1 MTTNNKNILYCSFCG
16 KSQHEV
22 RKLIAGP
29 TVFICDECVELCMDI
44 IKEESKDT
52 FVKHHDGLP
61 SPKEICSVLDD
72 YVIGQPHAKKVLS
85 VAVHNHYKRLNYESK
100 TSKNVE
106 LAKSNILLVG
116 PTGCG
121 KTLLAQTLARIL
133 DVPFTMADATTL
145 TEAGYVGEDVENIIL
160 KLLQASDYNV
170 EKAQRGI
177 VYIDEVDKISRKS
190 ENPSITRDVSGEG
203 VQQALL
209 KIMEGTVASVPPQG
223 GRKHPQQEFL
233 QVDTTNILF
242 ICGGAF
248 AGLDKIIS
256 QRDKGTSIGF
266 GADVKNTQDKKTGE
280 WMKTLEPEDLL
291 KFGLIPEF
299 IGRLPMIAT
308 LEDLDEKSL
317 IKILQEPKN
326 SLTKQYQELF
336 KLDGAKL
343 TFKDNA
349 LKEIAQKAIKKKT
362 GARGL
367 RSILENILLK
377 TMYDLPSQE
386 NIEEVIIDASSAK
399 GQSQPILVHSKG
411 ENKSKASKTS
421 AA

>member
-1 MTTNNKNILYCSFCG
+1 MSTNNKNILYCSFCG

-52 FVKHHDGLP
+52 FVKHQDGLP

-72 YVIGQPHAKKVLS
+72 YVIGQSHAKKVLS
-85 VAVHNHYKRLNYESK
+85 VAVHNHYKRLNYENK

-160 KLLQASDYNV
+160 KLLQAADYNV

-209 KIMEGTVASVPPQG
+209 KIMEGTIASVPPQG

-280 WMKTLEPEDLL
+280 WMKGLEPEDLL
-291 KFGLIPEF
+291 KYGLIPEF

-317 IKILQEPKN
+317 IKILLEPKN

-343 TFKDNA
+343 TFKENA
-349 LKEIAQKAIKKKT
+349 LKEIAQKAISKKT

-377 TMYDLPSQE
+377 TMYDLPSQD
-386 NIEEVIIDASSAK
+386 NIEEVIVDASAVK
-399 GQSQPILVHSKG
+399 GQSQPIIVHSKT
-411 ENKSKASKTS
+411 ENKSKSGKTT